1 MPATPG
7 TMRRASIVR
16 VVIVADG
23 DVDASALRRATT
35 SLAEERVFVLA
46 ADGGALKAEAAGVP
60 VDLVLGD
67 GDSLDEPDRARLH
80 AAGAQVR
87 LVAPEKEMSDTELC
101 LREALTLGVT
111 SVRIHGALGG
121 RRPEHGFANVAL
133 LALRELGTMDVTI
146 EHGASVVRLV
156 GAADRSGWA
165 DLAGRPTD
173 FVSLLPLAPGA
184 LGITTQGLRYP
195 LHDEDLAF
203 GPSRGLSNELL
214 GTEASVTVR
223 RGRLL
228 VTHSRRTGVTS

>member
-1 MPATPG
+1 V
-7 TMRRASIVR
+7 RA
-16 VVIVADG
+16 VIVADG
-23 DVDASALRRATT
+23 EVDPAALRRATAGQ
-35 SLAEERVFVLA
+35 AEGSVFVLA

-67 GDSLDEPDRARLH
+67 GDSLDEADRARLR
-80 AAGAQVR
+80 ASGAEVR
-87 LVAPEKEMSDTELC
+87 MVAPEKEMSDTELC